1 MALVTSQTEKK
12 KKAELQKVVE
22 KRGSKKLT
30 ISDLI
35 IPIASSIVFIILCF
49 AVFIPMVRSAFE
61 YMDEMKEIDQK
72 IEQLEKLSKQL
83 DQLDENQLSDDVLTS
98 RTVVPNTLLVSD
110 LVYYIDNLAKSLNL
124 QISKLSSA
132 DSLNLVS
139 GPLGY
144 EGEYSN
150 VIDFLEKAQNVSPYM
165 IRLENVKLSR
175 KNKND
180 GKDNWSIDMIVSGYY
195 ISDSEEEPS
204 IYSNFQP
211 YTQHS
216 DVLEI
221 FREKAKSTL

>member
-35 IPIASSIVFIILCF
+35 IPIASSIVLIILCF

-150 VIDFLEKAQNVSPYM
+150 VIDFLDKAQNVSPYM

-204 IYSNFQP
+204 IYSNFKP
-211 YTQHS
+211 YTE
-216 DVLEI
+216 DRDILEI
-221 FREKAKSTL
+221 FREQARSTL

>member
-22 KRGSKKLT
+22 KRESKKLT

-35 IPIASSIVFIILCF
+35 IPIASSIVLIILCF

-72 IEQLEKLSKQL
+72 IEQLDKLNKQL
-83 DQLDENQLSDDVLTS
+83 DQLDESQLSDDVLTS

-132 DSLNLVS
+132 DSLNSVS

-144 EGEYSN
+144 EGEYTN
-150 VIDFLEKAQNVSPYM
+150 VIDFLDKAQNVSPYM
-165 IRLENVKLSR
+165 IRLENIKLSR

-195 ISDSEEEPS
+195 ISDSNEEPS
-204 IYSNFQP
+204 IYSNFKP
-211 YTQHS
+211 YTEHS
-216 DVLEI
+216 DILEI
-221 FREKAKSTL
+221 FREKASSTL

>member
-35 IPIASSIVFIILCF
+35 IPIASSIVLLVLCF

-72 IEQLEKLSKQL
+72 IEQLDKLNKQL
-83 DQLDENQLSDDVLTS
+83 DQLDESQLSDDVLTS

-132 DSLNLVS
+132 DSLNSVS

-144 EGEYSN
+144 EGEYTN

-204 IYSNFQP
+204 IYSNFKP
-211 YTQHS
+211 YTEHS
-216 DVLEI
+216 DILEI
-221 FREKAKSTL
+221 FREKARSTL

>member
-12 KKAELQKVVE
+12 KKAELQRVVE

-35 IPIASSIVFIILCF
+35 IPIASSIVLLVLCF

-72 IEQLEKLSKQL
+72 IEQLDKLNKQL
-83 DQLDENQLSDDVLTS
+83 DQLDESQLSDDVLTS

-132 DSLNLVS
+132 DSLNSVS

-144 EGEYSN
+144 EGEYTN
-150 VIDFLEKAQNVSPYM
+150 VIDFLDKAQNVSPYM

-204 IYSNFQP
+204 IYSNFKP
-211 YTQHS
+211 YTEHS
-216 DVLEI
+216 DILEI
-221 FREKAKSTL
+221 FREKARSTL

>member
-35 IPIASSIVFIILCF
+35 IPIASSIVLIILCF
-49 AVFIPMVRSAFE
+49 VVFIPMVKSALE
-61 YMDEMKEIDQK
+61 YMDEIKEIDQK
-72 IEQLEKLSKQL
+72 IEQLDKLNKQL
-83 DQLDENQLSDDVLTS
+83 DQLDESQLSDDVLTS

-132 DSLNLVS
+132 DSLNSVS

-144 EGEYSN
+144 EGEYTN
-150 VIDFLEKAQNVSPYM
+150 VTDFLDKAQNVSPYM

-204 IYSNFQP
+204 IYSNFKP
-211 YTQHS
+211 YTEHS
-216 DVLEI
+216 DILEI
-221 FREKAKSTL
+221 FREKARSTL

>member
-35 IPIASSIVFIILCF
+35 IPIASSIVLIILCF
-49 AVFIPMVRSAFE
+49 VVFIPMVKSALE
-61 YMDEMKEIDQK
+61 YMDEIKEIDQK
-72 IEQLEKLSKQL
+72 IEQLDKLNKQL
-83 DQLDENQLSDDVLTS
+83 DQLDESQLSDDVLTS

-132 DSLNLVS
+132 DSLNSVS

-144 EGEYSN
+144 EGEYTN
-150 VIDFLEKAQNVSPYM
+150 VIDFLDKAQNVSPYM
-165 IRLENVKLSR
+165 IRLENIKLSR
-175 KNKND
+175 RNKND

-204 IYSNFQP
+204 IYSNFKP
-211 YTQHS
+211 YTEHS
-216 DVLEI
+216 DILEI
-221 FREKAKSTL
+221 FREKARSTL

>member
-12 KKAELQKVVE
+12 KKAELQRVVE

-35 IPIASSIVFIILCF
+35 IPIASSIVLLVLCF

-72 IEQLEKLSKQL
+72 IEQLDKLNKQL
-83 DQLDENQLSDDVLTS
+83 DQLDESQLSDDVLTS

-195 ISDSEEEPS
+195 ISDSEEEPN

-216 DVLEI
+216 NVLEI

>member
-35 IPIASSIVFIILCF
+35 IPIASSIVLIILCF

-72 IEQLEKLSKQL
+72 IEQLDKLNKQL
-83 DQLDENQLSDDVLTS
+83 DQLDESQLSDDVLTS

-132 DSLNLVS
+132 DSLNSVS

-144 EGEYSN
+144 EGEYTN
-150 VIDFLEKAQNVSPYM
+150 VIDFLDKAQNVSPYM
-165 IRLENVKLSR
+165 IRLENIKLSR

-204 IYSNFQP
+204 IYSNFKP
-211 YTQHS
+211 YTEHS
-216 DVLEI
+216 DILEI
-221 FREKAKSTL
+221 FREKARSTL

>member
-12 KKAELQKVVE
+12 KKAELQRVVE

-35 IPIASSIVFIILCF
+35 IPIASSIVLIILCF

-195 ISDSEEEPS
+195 ISDSEEEPN

-216 DVLEI
+216 NVLEI

>member
-12 KKAELQKVVE
+12 KKAELQRVVE

-150 VIDFLEKAQNVSPYM
+150 VIDFLDKAQNVSPYM

-204 IYSNFQP
+204 IYSNFKP
-211 YTQHS
+211 YTEHS
-216 DVLEI
+216 DILEI
-221 FREKAKSTL
+221 FREKARSTL

>member
-72 IEQLEKLSKQL
+72 IGQLEKLSKQL

-150 VIDFLEKAQNVSPYM
+150 VIDFLDKAQNVSPYM

-204 IYSNFQP
+204 IYSNFKP
-211 YTQHS
+211 YTEHS
-216 DVLEI
+216 DILEI
-221 FREKAKSTL
+221 FREKARSTL

>member
-35 IPIASSIVFIILCF
+35 IPIASSIVLLVLCF

-72 IEQLEKLSKQL
+72 IEQLDKLNKQL
-83 DQLDENQLSDDVLTS
+83 DQLDESQLSDDVLTS

-132 DSLNLVS
+132 DSLNSVS

-144 EGEYSN
+144 EGEYTN
-150 VIDFLEKAQNVSPYM
+150 VIDFLDKAQNVSPYM
-165 IRLENVKLSR
+165 IRLENIKLSR
-175 KNKND
+175 RNKND

-204 IYSNFQP
+204 IYSNFKP
-211 YTQHS
+211 YTEHS
-216 DVLEI
+216 DILEI
-221 FREKAKSTL
+221 FREKARSTL

>member
-1 MALVTSQTEKK
+1 MALVTSQAEKK
-12 KKAELQKVVE
+12 KKEELQKVVE

-35 IPIASSIVFIILCF
+35 IPIASSIVLIVLCF

-61 YMDEMKEIDQK
+61 YRDEIKEIDQK
-72 IEQLEKLSKQL
+72 IEQLDKLSKQL
-83 DQLDENQLSDDVLTS
+83 DQLDENQLSEDVLTS
-98 RTVVPNTLLVSD
+98 RTVVPNKLLVSD

-124 QISKLSSA
+124 QISKLSSS
-132 DSLNLVS
+132 DSLNSVS

-144 EGEYSN
+144 EGEYTN
-150 VIDFLEKAQNVSPYM
+150 VIDFLDKAQNVSPYM

-216 DVLEI
+216 DILEI

>member
-35 IPIASSIVFIILCF
+35 IPIASSIVLIILCF

-132 DSLNLVS
+132 DSLNSVS

-150 VIDFLEKAQNVSPYM
+150 VIDFLDKAQNVSPYM

-204 IYSNFQP
+204 IYSNFKP
-211 YTQHS
+211 YTEHS
-216 DVLEI
+216 DILEI
-221 FREKAKSTL
+221 FREKARSTL

>member
-72 IEQLEKLSKQL
+72 IEQLDKLNKQL
-83 DQLDENQLSDDVLTS
+83 DQLDESQLSDDVLTS

-150 VIDFLEKAQNVSPYM
+150 VIDFLDKAQNVSPYM

-204 IYSNFQP
+204 IYSNFKP
-211 YTQHS
+211 YTEHS
-216 DVLEI
+216 DIHEI
-221 FREKAKSTL
+221 FREKARSTL

>member
-150 VIDFLEKAQNVSPYM
+150 VIDFLDKAQNVSPYM

-204 IYSNFQP
+204 IYSNFKP
-211 YTQHS
+211 YTEHS
-216 DVLEI
+216 DILEI
-221 FREKAKSTL
+221 FREKARSTL

>member
-132 DSLNLVS
+132 DSLNSVS

-144 EGEYSN
+144 EGEYTN
-150 VIDFLEKAQNVSPYM
+150 VIDFLDKAQNVSPYM

-204 IYSNFQP
+204 IYSNFKP
-211 YTQHS
+211 YTEHS
-216 DVLEI
+216 DILEI
-221 FREKAKSTL
+221 FREKARSTL

>member
-22 KRGSKKLT
+22 KRESKKLT

-35 IPIASSIVFIILCF
+35 IPIASSIVLIILCF

-72 IEQLEKLSKQL
+72 IEQLDKLNKQL
-83 DQLDENQLSDDVLTS
+83 DQLDESQLSDDVLTS

-132 DSLNLVS
+132 DSLNSVS

-150 VIDFLEKAQNVSPYM
+150 VIDFLDKAQNVSPYM

-204 IYSNFQP
+204 IYSNFKP
-211 YTQHS
+211 YTEHS
-216 DVLEI
+216 DILEI
-221 FREKAKSTL
+221 FREKARSTL

>member
-22 KRGSKKLT
+22 KRESKKLT

-35 IPIASSIVFIILCF
+35 IPIASSIVLLVLCF

-72 IEQLEKLSKQL
+72 IEQLDKLNKQL
-83 DQLDENQLSDDVLTS
+83 DQLDESQLSDDVLTS

-132 DSLNLVS
+132 DSLNSVS

-144 EGEYSN
+144 EGEYTN
-150 VIDFLEKAQNVSPYM
+150 VIDFLDKAQNVSPYM

-204 IYSNFQP
+204 IYSNFKP
-211 YTQHS
+211 YTEHS
-216 DVLEI
+216 DILEI
-221 FREKAKSTL
+221 FREKARSTL

>member
-35 IPIASSIVFIILCF
+35 IPIASSIVLLVLCF

-72 IEQLEKLSKQL
+72 IEQLDKLNKQL
-83 DQLDENQLSDDVLTS
+83 DQLDESQLSDDVLTS

-132 DSLNLVS
+132 DSLNSVS

-144 EGEYSN
+144 EGEYTN
-150 VIDFLEKAQNVSPYM
+150 VIDFLDKAQNVSPYM

-204 IYSNFQP
+204 IYSNFKP
-211 YTQHS
+211 YTEHS
-216 DVLEI
+216 DILEI
-221 FREKAKSTL
+221 FREKARSTL

>member
-22 KRGSKKLT
+22 KRESKKLT

-35 IPIASSIVFIILCF
+35 IPIASSIVLIILCF

-72 IEQLEKLSKQL
+72 IEQLDKLNKQL
-83 DQLDENQLSDDVLTS
+83 DQLDESQLSDDVLTS

-132 DSLNLVS
+132 DSLNSVS
-139 GPLGY
+139 DPLGY

-150 VIDFLEKAQNVSPYM
+150 VIDFLDKAQNVSPYM

-204 IYSNFQP
+204 IYSNFKP
-211 YTQHS
+211 YTEHS
-216 DVLEI
+216 DILEI
-221 FREKAKSTL
+221 FREKARSTL

>member
-132 DSLNLVS
+132 DSLNSVS

-150 VIDFLEKAQNVSPYM
+150 VIDFLDKAQNVSPYM

-204 IYSNFQP
+204 IYSNFKP
-211 YTQHS
+211 YTEHS
-216 DVLEI
+216 DILEI
-221 FREKAKSTL
+221 FREKARSTL

>member
-35 IPIASSIVFIILCF
+35 IPIASSIVLIILCF
-49 AVFIPMVRSAFE
+49 VVFIPMVKSALE
-61 YMDEMKEIDQK
+61 YMDEIKEIDQK
-72 IEQLEKLSKQL
+72 IGQLEKLSKQL

-132 DSLNLVS
+132 DSLNSVS

-150 VIDFLEKAQNVSPYM
+150 VIDFLDKAQNVSPYM

-204 IYSNFQP
+204 IYSNFKP
-211 YTQHS
+211 YTEHS
-216 DVLEI
+216 DILEI
-221 FREKAKSTL
+221 FREKARSTL

>member
-72 IEQLEKLSKQL
+72 IEQLQKLNNQL
-83 DQLDENQLSDDVLTS
+83 DQLDENQMSDDVLTS

-132 DSLNLVS
+132 DSLNSVS

-150 VIDFLEKAQNVSPYM
+150 VIDFLDKAQNVSPYM
-165 IRLENVKLSR
+165 IRLENIKLSR

-195 ISDSEEEPS
+195 ISDSNEEPS
-204 IYSNFQP
+204 IYSNFKP
-211 YTQHS
+211 YTEHS
-216 DVLEI
+216 DILEI
-221 FREKAKSTL
+221 FREKASSTL

>member
-12 KKAELQKVVE
+12 KKAELQRVVE

-35 IPIASSIVFIILCF
+35 IPIASSIVLLVLCF

-72 IEQLEKLSKQL
+72 IEQLDKLNKQL
-83 DQLDENQLSDDVLTS
+83 DQLDESQLSDDVLTS

-132 DSLNLVS
+132 DSLNSVS

-144 EGEYSN
+144 EGEYTN
-150 VIDFLEKAQNVSPYM
+150 VIDFLDKAQNVSPYM

-211 YTQHS
+211 YTEHS

-221 FREKAKSTL
+221 FREKARSTL

>member
-22 KRGSKKLT
+22 KRESKKLT

-35 IPIASSIVFIILCF
+35 IPIASSIVLIILCF

-72 IEQLEKLSKQL
+72 IEQLDKLNKQL
-83 DQLDENQLSDDVLTS
+83 DQLDESQLSDDVLTS

-132 DSLNLVS
+132 DSLNSVS

-144 EGEYSN
+144 EGEYTN
-150 VIDFLEKAQNVSPYM
+150 VIDFLDKAQNVSPYM

-204 IYSNFQP
+204 IYSNFKP
-211 YTQHS
+211 YTEHS
-216 DVLEI
+216 DILEI
-221 FREKAKSTL
+221 FREKARSTL

>member
-72 IEQLEKLSKQL
+72 IGQLEKLSKQL

-132 DSLNLVS
+132 DSLNSVS

-144 EGEYSN
+144 EGEYTN
-150 VIDFLEKAQNVSPYM
+150 VIDFLDKAQNVSPYM

-195 ISDSEEEPS
+195 ISDSEEEPN

-216 DVLEI
+216 NVLEI

>member
-61 YMDEMKEIDQK
+61 YMDEMKEIDKK
-72 IEQLEKLSKQL
+72 IGQLEKLSKQL

-204 IYSNFQP
+204 IYSNFKP
-211 YTQHS
+211 YTEHS
-216 DVLEI
+216 DILEI
-221 FREKAKSTL
+221 FREKARSTL

>member
-72 IEQLEKLSKQL
+72 IGQLEKLSKQL

-195 ISDSEEEPS
+195 ISDSEEEPN

-216 DVLEI
+216 NVLEI

>member
-22 KRGSKKLT
+22 KRESKKLT

-35 IPIASSIVFIILCF
+35 IPIASSIVLIILCF

-72 IEQLEKLSKQL
+72 IEQLDKLNKQL
-83 DQLDENQLSDDVLTS
+83 DQLDESQLSDDVLTS

-132 DSLNLVS
+132 DSLNSVS

-144 EGEYSN
+144 EGEYTN
-150 VIDFLEKAQNVSPYM
+150 VIDFLDKAQNVSPYM
-165 IRLENVKLSR
+165 IRLENIKLSR
-175 KNKND
+175 RNKND

-204 IYSNFQP
+204 IYSNFKP
-211 YTQHS
+211 YTEHS
-216 DVLEI
+216 DILEI
-221 FREKAKSTL
+221 FREKARSTL

>member
-72 IEQLEKLSKQL
+72 IGQLEKLSKQL

-150 VIDFLEKAQNVSPYM
+150 VIDFLDKAQNVSPYM

-195 ISDSEEEPS
+195 ISDSEEEPN
-204 IYSNFQP
+204 IYSNFKP
-211 YTQHS
+211 YTEHS
-216 DVLEI
+216 DILEI
-221 FREKAKSTL
+221 FREKARSTL

>member
-12 KKAELQKVVE
+12 KKAELQRVVE

-35 IPIASSIVFIILCF
+35 IPIASSIVLIILCF

-150 VIDFLEKAQNVSPYM
+150 VIDFLDKAQNVSPYM

-204 IYSNFQP
+204 IYSNFKP
-211 YTQHS
+211 YTEHS
-216 DVLEI
+216 DILEI
-221 FREKAKSTL
+221 FREKARSTL

>member
-12 KKAELQKVVE
+12 KKAELQRVVE

-35 IPIASSIVFIILCF
+35 IPIASSIVLIILCF

-72 IEQLEKLSKQL
+72 IEQLDKLNKQL
-83 DQLDENQLSDDVLTS
+83 DQLDESQLSDDVLTS

-132 DSLNLVS
+132 DSLNSVS

-144 EGEYSN
+144 EGEYTN
-150 VIDFLEKAQNVSPYM
+150 VIDFLDKAQNVSPYM

-204 IYSNFQP
+204 IYSNFKP
-211 YTQHS
+211 YTEHS
-216 DVLEI
+216 DILEI
-221 FREKAKSTL
+221 FREKARSTL

>member
-72 IEQLEKLSKQL
+72 IEQLEKLNKQL

-132 DSLNLVS
+132 DSLNSVS

-150 VIDFLEKAQNVSPYM
+150 VIDFLDKAQNVSPYM

-221 FREKAKSTL
+221 FREKARSTL

>member
-35 IPIASSIVFIILCF
+35 IPIASSIVLIILCF

-132 DSLNLVS
+132 DSLNSVS

-150 VIDFLEKAQNVSPYM
+150 VIDFLDKAQNVSPYM
-165 IRLENVKLSR
+165 IRLENIKLSR

-204 IYSNFQP
+204 IYSNFKP
-211 YTQHS
+211 YTEHS
-216 DVLEI
+216 DILEI
-221 FREKAKSTL
+221 FREKARSTL